1 MCYDQKNIASRKKLV
16 YFTSHVTQRY
26 TNYRVV
32 VAFLLKAE
40 GYTCVSAETIEFSS
54 TRFQTSGCGFFYVHY
69 SRPERHKPDD
79 GPQNMNSETFQQ
91 LAKHYTAIPVYRV
104 MMADTVTPV
113 SLFLK
118 VREQGS
124 FPFLLES
131 VEGGEQLARYSFIGR
146 NPYQVL
152 CFKEGKTTLDVL
164 RENGSPRAQRD
175 ENQGA
180 GAASYFD
187 MLNRLCQ
194 SFEEPVL
201 PDLPRL
207 TGGAVGFS
215 AYDTVRQVEHLPDV
229 PADDLNLPEAIWAFY
244 DEIFAIDHV
253 KHRVVL
259 IHTVFTS
266 PDDDHD
272 RQYRNA
278 TACLDEMEKIMKRQV
293 SEGEGYRRTSDG
305 ITSNVTREKFRK
317 NVDKAREYIHAGDIF
332 QVVLSQRFE
341 SRFSGDRFMLYR
353 ALRMVNPSPYL
364 FYLDFDDFALVG
376 SSPEVLVQVQDGNV
390 RLLPIAGTRPRGATT
405 EQDIALE
412 KELLSDPKELAE
424 HIMLVDLG
432 RNDLS
437 RVCRPDSVRVTRD
450 RVVDRYSHVMH
461 IVSDVTGL
469 LAEDRTAV
477 DALKN
482 CFPAGTVS
490 GAPKVRAME
499 IIDEMEVT
507 KRGPYAGAVGY
518 FDFSGNM
525 DTCIAI
531 RTMIV
536 TGDTIYIQA
545 GAGIVADSDPDGEY
559 DETVN
564 KARALVEALSIALE
578 LE

>member
-1 MCYDQKNIASRKKLV
+1 
-16 YFTSHVTQRY
+16 
-26 TNYRVV
+26 
-32 VAFLLKAE
+32 
-40 GYTCVSAETIEFSS
+40 
-54 TRFQTSGCGFFYVHY
+54 
-69 SRPERHKPDD
+69 
-79 GPQNMNSETFQQ
+79 MNSETFKQ
-91 LAKHYTAIPVYRV
+91 LAKRYTAIPVYRV

-118 VREQGS
+118 VREQGHY
-124 FPFLLES
+124 PFLLES

-152 CFKEGKTTLDVL
+152 RFQGGRVTLETL
-164 RENGSPRAQRD
+164 RKNGHNRSRVDDYQENASGSMNIPEEAAQGEQELD
-175 ENQGA
+175 D
-180 GAASYFD
+180 SYFD
-187 MLNRLCQ
+187 ALRRLCHKY
-194 SFEEPVL
+194 EEPEI

-215 AYDTVRQVEHLPDV
+215 AYDTIRQVEHLPDV
-229 PADDLNLPEAIWAFY
+229 PPDDLNLPEALWGFY
-244 DEIFAIDHV
+244 DEVFAIDHV

-259 IHTVFTS
+259 IHTVFT
-266 PDDDHD
+266 DTDQDHD
-272 RQYRNA
+272 MQFRNA
-278 TACLDEMEKIMKRQV
+278 MVCLDDMERIMKQPV
-293 SEGEGYRRTSDG
+293 PDGDGYRRTSERLE
-305 ITSNVTREKFRK
+305 SNVTREEFHK

-376 SSPEVLVQVQDGNV
+376 SSPEVLVQVQDGTV
-390 RLLPIAGTRPRGATT
+390 RLLPIAGTRPRGGTT
-405 EQDIALE
+405 EEDLALE
-412 KELLSDPKELAE
+412 KDLMSDPKELAE

-437 RVCRPDSVRVTRD
+437 RVCRPNSVKVTRD

-461 IVSDVTGL
+461 IVSDVSGR
-469 LAEDRTAV
+469 LADGMTAV
-477 DALKN
+477 DALQN

-545 GAGIVADSDPDGEY
+545 GAGIVADSNPDLEY

-564 KARALVEALSIALE
+564 KARALVEALGIALQ